1 MSLERNL
8 LINLLFKNMR
18 SSTLRDL
25 IILLAIGGGL
35 FAGGYFLVKEL
46 GKSDLELSY
55 EVSYEQEEKLG
66 DLFKDMIWDE
76 FPTVKDN
83 AADSALKQITDRLIQ
98 ALDTTHYRYEFTII
112 KNEQIN
118 AFTIPGGNIYVF
130 SELMKVAETP
140 EEVAAVLAHEIGHAE
155 KRHVVTKLMQELSM
169 TAIIGVLSGGDP
181 GVLTEVLK
189 NIIGNSFSR
198 SQEEEADKFA
208 LELLEKAGI
217 SPKNLARFFERL
229 NEKDLDYDENLEI
242 LMTHPHN
249 DKRIDQARRY
259 KVKNGFEPKPFNID
273 WEKVQESL

>member
-1 MSLERNL
+1 
-8 LINLLFKNMR
+8 MR

-25 IILLAIGGGL
+25 ILLLVIGGAL
-35 FAGGYFLVKEL
+35 FAGGYFLVKQID
-46 GKSDLELSY
+46 KSDLELSY

-83 AADSALKQITDRLIQ
+83 AADTALKQITDRLLQ

-130 SELMKVAETP
+130 SELMKAAETP

-273 WEKVQESL
+273 WKKVQDSL

>member
-1 MSLERNL
+1 
-8 LINLLFKNMR
+8 MR

-25 IILLAIGGGL
+25 IILLAIGAGL
-35 FAGGYFLVKEL
+35 FVGGYFIVKEI
-46 GKSDLELSY
+46 GKSDLDLSY

-66 DLFKDMIWDE
+66 DLMKDMVWDE
-76 FPTVKDN
+76 FTAVKDN
-83 AADSALKQITDRLIQ
+83 AADSALREITSRLIK

-112 KNEQIN
+112 KNDQIN

-155 KRHVVTKLMQELSM
+155 NRHVVTKLIQELSI
-169 TAIIGVLSGGDP
+169 TAIVGVLTGGDP
-181 GVLTEVLK
+181 SVLTEMLTSL
-189 NIIGNSFSR
+189 IGNTFSR

-208 LELLEKAGI
+208 LELLEKANI
-217 SPKNLARFFERL
+217 SPKSLARFFERL

-249 DKRIDQARRY
+249 DKRIEQVRRY
-259 KVKNGFEPKPFNID
+259 KTKNDFKPVPFEMD
-273 WEKVQESL
+273 WKRVQESL

>member
-1 MSLERNL
+1 
-8 LINLLFKNMR
+8 MR

-66 DLFKDMIWDE
+66 NLFKDMIWDE

-83 AADSALKQITDRLIQ
+83 AADTALKQITDRLLQ

-130 SELMKVAETP
+130 SELMKAAETP

-273 WEKVQESL
+273 WKKVQDSL

>member
-1 MSLERNL
+1 
-8 LINLLFKNMR
+8 MR

-25 IILLAIGGGL
+25 IILLAIGVGL
-35 FAGGYFLVKEL
+35 FAGGYFLVRQI

-83 AADSALKQITDRLIQ
+83 AADSALRVITDRLVK
-98 ALDTTHYRYEFTII
+98 ALDTTRYRYEFTII
-112 KNEQIN
+112 KKDQIN

-155 KRHVVTKLMQELSM
+155 KRHVVTKLMQELSI
-169 TAIIGVLSGGDP
+169 TAIVGVLSGGDP
-181 GVLTEVLK
+181 SILTQVLK
-189 NIIGNSFSR
+189 DIIGNSFSR
-198 SQEEEADKFA
+198 GQEEEADKFA
-208 LELLEKAGI
+208 MELLEKAGI
-217 SPKNLARFFERL
+217 PPKNLARFFERL
-229 NEKDLDYDENLEI
+229 NAMDLDYDENLEI

-249 DKRIDQARRY
+249 DKRIEQVRRY
-259 KVKNGFEPKPFNID
+259 KVKNGFEPRPFTID
-273 WEKVQESL
+273 WKKVQESL

>member
-1 MSLERNL
+1 
-8 LINLLFKNMR
+8 MR

-140 EEVAAVLAHEIGHAE
+140 EEVAAVLTHEIGHAE